1 LKNIKVYKI
10 IKIIKR
16 CTAFALVLISYIILR
31 VMTNKKNWNT
41 ENFRRWENENLG
53 ISIPPDYT
61 GKDIINVKPKSQH
74 LHTKLKVFRRIG

>member
-1 LKNIKVYKI
+1 MNYVPLLLSVINILYNIKI
-10 IKIIKR
+10 M
-16 CTAFALVLISYIILR
+16 S
-31 VMTNKKNWNT
+31 NKKNWNT